1 MSKPREAKMKKMMLW
16 RITVVALVFLGSGCA
31 TVPEGQGA
39 GKPGF
44 PGKSERFKW
53 VNAGTLVSVGP
64 AMEATY
70 PPGQLASTHRSG
82 NLETQIFGDTKLTR
96 TRVETTEGVYLVG
109 DKIAVV
115 EKGVPVIVGYDSSG
129 KYPDRPSYLVVRD
142 KQYEIVR

>member
-1 MSKPREAKMKKMMLW
+1 MKNRILW
-16 RITVVALVFLGSGCA
+16 EITILVFVLLGGGCA
-31 TVPEGQGA
+31 TVGEGQEAAKA
-39 GKPGF
+39 GF
-44 PGKSERFKW
+44 SGKGERFRW
-53 VNAGTLVSVGP
+53 INAGTLVSVGP

-70 PPGQLASTHRSG
+70 PPGQLASTHRTG

-115 EKGVPVIVGYDSSG
+115 ETGISVIVGYDSSG